1 MNSDIR
7 ISAENLTLHNIA
19 FKNADCK
26 STLLSTCWPSTP
38 KPCHFLL
45 AAMYA
50 SIFKIRHK
58 AFYFNK
64 AYSYG
69 WLGDPELAP
78 SHVTMSSVCWRTF
91 CNALII
97 SSPLTSFSPPCVYTS
112 LHIIICVLRL
122 PMFFFLLF
130 SPTHP
135 SANCSRWLP
144 FPEHGFIL
152 LKGSSSF
159 PPLPSAAYK
168 GLSDWWFSQKFTSPI
183 YNKLISFL
191 I

>member
-58 AFYFNK
+58 AFYFN
-64 AYSYG
+64 AFYF
-69 WLGDPELAP
+69 
-78 SHVTMSSVCWRTF
+78 CWRTF